1 MSRTSAELFEFEEIS
16 ARHITAAALALVE
29 RSSEV
34 STDPEHPSHHVVEE
48 TVALALWEEL
58 GIDGAAVGAWD
69 AIGFSPFEAALA
81 HGDGYTP
88 MMAVHSSRRLK
99 RAARPWAQRGLDTLE
114 GLHWHRAGFGVKEA
128 MRWRTRGVDVKTARD
143 HRPGLRDGSISP

>member
-1 MSRTSAELFEFEEIS
+1 M
-16 ARHITAAALALVE
+16 
-29 RSSEV
+29 
-34 STDPEHPSHHVVEE
+34 STDPEHPSLHVVEE
-48 TVALALWEEL
+48 TVDPASWEEL
-58 GIDGAAVGAWD
+58 GIDNAAIGAWD

-88 MMAVHSSRRLK
+88 MMAVHDRRQLQK
-99 RAARPWAQRGLDTLE
+99 AARPWVQRGLDTLE

-143 HRPGLRDGSISP
+143 RRPGYEPGRSRQKKRS